1 MRILIVYASRHGGTR
16 GIAER
21 IGEVLRAERFDAP
34 VVAAEEAA
42 NVETAD
48 AVVIGSGV
56 YMGSWLKEAT
66 AFTERNQALLATRPV
81 WLFSSGPLPGLDAQ
95 HGRRRPARG
104 RSWAEGRTWQRRPE
118 EGGRAHRRDPPAR
131 SPRVP
136 GCVRP
141 DRPAADDRRAHRP
154 DRAGFEE
161 HPAVRRLPRLAGDRG
176 LGPRDRRSIAP
187 GSHRGLASHVILIVV
202 RQSPVGA
209 VHACAD
215 VDTVNAA
222 TGAADDRTGGV
233 TWH

>member
-56 YMGSWLKEAT
+56 YMGSWLREAT
-66 AFTERNQALLATRPV
+66 AFVERDQALLAMRPV
-81 WLFSSGPLPGLDAQ
+81 WLFSSGPLPGSTRSTDGGDPLEDAL
-95 HGRRRPARG
+95 GPKDG
-104 RSWAEGRTWQRRPE
+104 PGS
-118 EGGRAHRRDPPAR
+118 GGRKQVAAAQRNDPPAR
-131 SPRVP
+131 SPRLP
-136 GCVRP
+136 GCLRP

-176 LGPRDRRSIAP
+176 LGLRDRRGTAP
-187 GSHRGLASHVILIVV
+187 GSCRGVASHVILIVA
-202 RQSPVGA
+202 RRSPWVL
-209 VHACAD
+209 CM
-215 VDTVNAA
+215 
-222 TGAADDRTGGV
+222 RTPKSIPSTQRPEQRTIGQEA
-233 TWH
+233 